1 MRLRLL
7 ATALLSHGEDLL
19 LLHRGQDR
27 RFFPGM
33 WAEVGGHIEPDELGD
48 VRGACL
54 REIAEE
60 TGLTEKSIVALKL
73 RYLLLRRTP
82 AEIVQHYMY
91 VGRSL
96 TRDLAD
102 CDEGTLH
109 WVPRAVALD
118 RPMSFVVRAAL
129 EHFLQVGDGGD
140 TIWVGSTG
148 LRDGAADFSWTAL
161 RDHEGVAETPA
172 G

>member
-7 ATALLSHGEDLL
+7 ATALLSNGDDLL

-27 RFFPGM
+27 KAFPGM

-60 TGLTEKSIVALKL
+60 TGLAEKSIVDLRL

-82 AEIVQHYMY
+82 TEIVQHYVY

-96 TRDLAD
+96 TRKLAD

-118 RPMSFVVRAAL
+118 RPLHVVVRAAL
-129 EHFLQVGDGGD
+129 EHFLRVGDDGGD
-140 TIWVGSTG
+140 TIWVGATG
-148 LRDGAADFSWTAL
+148 VHDGAPVLRWTPL
-161 RDHEGVAETPA
+161 HDHETS
-172 G
+172 